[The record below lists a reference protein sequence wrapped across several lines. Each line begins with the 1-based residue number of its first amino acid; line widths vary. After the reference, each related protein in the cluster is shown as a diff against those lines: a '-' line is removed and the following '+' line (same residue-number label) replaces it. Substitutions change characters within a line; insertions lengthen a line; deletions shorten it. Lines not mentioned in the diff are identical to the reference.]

1 MVGHLILALAAVA
14 LSGYAVA
21 DSFDPTRPPAGY
33 YQAKPGDLEAQQR
46 LVVTSM
52 ILHPDQSYALVGNR
66 VVKVGDVLD
75 EGRVI
80 KIDQYGIWLKTRHG
94 IEQIKLL
101 PGVSKRPASA
111 QKSKLRE
118 Q

>member
-1 MVGHLILALAAVA
+1 MVDRLILALAAVA

-21 DSFDPTRPPAGY
+21 DAFDPTRPPPSH
-33 YQAKPGDLEAQQR
+33 YQAKPGDPEQQSR

-52 ILHPDQSYALVGNR
+52 ILHPDKSYALVGSR
-66 VVKVGDVLD
+66 VVKVGDVLG

-80 KIDQYGIWLKTRHG
+80 KIDQFGIWIKTGRG

-101 PGVSKRPASA
+101 PGVAKQPASA
-111 QKSKLRE
+111 RKTIPRQ